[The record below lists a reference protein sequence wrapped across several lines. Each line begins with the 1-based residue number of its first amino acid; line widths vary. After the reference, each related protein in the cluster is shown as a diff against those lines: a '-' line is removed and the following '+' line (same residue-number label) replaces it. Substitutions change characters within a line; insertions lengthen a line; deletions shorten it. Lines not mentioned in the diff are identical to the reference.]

1 MMKSFKQY
9 LKETPPT
16 NWTNSTS
23 TVPGFSSGAEAPVAG
38 FDPFLFPGDEDL
50 LDQGFQA
57 PGETG
62 QDRYNRFFGVIPVQR
77 MTLDTKLDGESSIDD
92 MVAASDKYVNMMD
105 TRTLQRIRSN
115 LSHFYENTDMKKKFN
130 SFIEEAATKATK
142 CPEGEY
148 YCHTDKKCKKIP
160 KGKSLGPGGWL
171 RSTHS
176 HSHNGNGNGNGSHNG
191 NGNGNGNGGNGN
203 GGGGNGGGG
212 NGGGE

>member
-1 MMKSFKQY
+1 MKSFKQY
-9 LKETPPT
+9 LEETPPT

-23 TVPGFSSGAEAPVAG
+23 TVPGFSSSAEAPVAG

-77 MTLDTKLDGESSIDD
+77 MTLDTKLDGEFSIDD

>member
-1 MMKSFKQY
+1 MKSFKQY
-9 LKETPPT
+9 LEETPPT

-23 TVPGFSSGAEAPVAG
+23 TVPGFSSSAEAPVAG

-92 MVAASDKYVNMMD
+92 MVAASAKYVNMMD
-105 TRTLQRIRSN
+105 TRTLRRIRSN
-115 LSHFYENTDMKKKFN
+115 LSHFYEDAQMKKDFN
-130 SFIEEAATKATK
+130 SFIEEAASKR

-160 KGKSLGPGGWL
+160 KGKSVGPGGWL
-171 RSTHS
+171 RTGHS
-176 HSHNGNGNGNGSHNG
+176 HSHNGSNNG
-191 NGNGNGNGGNGN
+191 NGNGNGNNGGNGDSSGGNGN
-203 GGGGNGGGG
+203 GGNGGGSAGNGG
-212 NGGGE
+212 

>member
-1 MMKSFKQY
+1 MKSFKQY
-9 LKETPPT
+9 LEETPPT

-23 TVPGFSSGAEAPVAG
+23 TVPGFSSSAEAPVAG

-212 NGGGE
+212 NGG

>member
-1 MMKSFKQY
+1 MKSFKEFI
-9 LKETPPT
+9 KETPPT
-16 NWTNSTS
+16 NWTNSTAS
-23 TVPGFSSGAEAPVAG
+23 VPGFSSGAGAPVAG

-115 LSHFYENTDMKKKFN
+115 LSHFYEDTQMQKDFN
-130 SFIEEAATKATK
+130 SFIEEAALKR
-142 CPEGEY
+142 CPEGKYWNGKNCVE
-148 YCHTDKKCKKIP
+148 IP
-160 KGKSLGPGGWL
+160 RGYHLGIRGYL
-171 RSTHS
+171 VHDNK
-176 HSHNGNGNGNGSHNG
+176 NGNGNGNGSHNG

-203 GGGGNGGGG
+203 GGNGNGGGG

>member
-1 MMKSFKQY
+1 MKSFKQY

-115 LSHFYENTDMKKKFN
+115 LSHFYEDTKMKKDFN
-130 SFIEEAATKATK
+130 SFIEEAATKR

-148 YCHTDKKCKKIP
+148 YCHDKKKCMPIP
-160 KGKSLGPGGWL
+160 KGKYVGPGGWL
-171 RSTHS
+171 RTGHS
-176 HSHNGNGNGNGSHNG
+176 HSHNGNGNGSHNG
-191 NGNGNGNGGNGN
+191 NGNGNGNGSNGNGGNGN
-203 GGGGNGGGG
+203 GGGGNGGG
-212 NGGGE
+212 E

>member
-1 MMKSFKQY
+1 MKSFKQY
-9 LKETPPT
+9 LEETPPT

-23 TVPGFSSGAEAPVAG
+23 TVPGFSSSAEAPVAG

-77 MTLDTKLDGESSIDD
+77 MTLDTKLDGEFSIND
-92 MVAASDKYVNMMD
+92 MVSASNKYVNIMD
-105 TRTLQRIRSN
+105 RNTEKRIRSN
-115 LSHFYENTDMKKKFN
+115 LRKFNEQHDMKKKYDD
-130 SFIEEAATKATK
+130 FIEEAASKR

-160 KGKSLGPGGWL
+160 TGKSVGPGGWL

-176 HSHNGNGNGNGSHNG
+176 HSHNGTGNGSHNG
-191 NGNGNGNGGNGN
+191 NGNGNGNGGGNGGGNGN

-212 NGGGE
+212 E